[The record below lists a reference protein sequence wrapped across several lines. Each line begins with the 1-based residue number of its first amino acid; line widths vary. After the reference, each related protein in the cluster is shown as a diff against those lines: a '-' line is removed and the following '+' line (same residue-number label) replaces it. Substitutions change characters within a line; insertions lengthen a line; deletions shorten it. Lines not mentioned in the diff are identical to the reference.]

1 MNNGETTLQ
10 VSEGSIMPKLDHRT
24 TDDKLTAALIEL
36 LEGENLYRVQVS
48 ELCAHARVNRS
59 TFYKHYRDIPEFVSR
74 LEKSFLD
81 RMNDA
86 FFFGNTFIHAINI
99 DAYQTFLQCVR
110 FMQGESRPLV
120 RALLG
125 PNGSSSFRNQ
135 VVTMWAA
142 QAEEALLMRDPS
154 VQERCNLELLS
165 TCIATSMMGLLD
177 LHLSKPSKYEDEYLA
192 EQMALILHDRLL
204 MT

>member
-1 MNNGETTLQ
+1 MA
-10 VSEGSIMPKLDHRT
+10 KLDHRK

-36 LEGENLYRVQVS
+36 LEEENLYRVQVS
-48 ELCAHARVNRS
+48 ELCAHARVNRT
-59 TFYKHYRDIPEFVSR
+59 TFYKHYRDIPEFVSQ
-74 LEKSFLD
+74 LEKSLLD

-110 FMQGESRPLV
+110 FMQGENRPLV

-125 PNGSSSFRNQ
+125 PNGSSSFRNK
-135 VVTMWAA
+135 VVAMWAA

-154 VQERCNLELLS
+154 VQERCNLEALS
-165 TCIATSMMGLLD
+165 SCIAASMMSLLD
-177 LHLSKPSKYEDEYLA
+177 LHLSEPAKYEDEYFA
-192 EQMALILHDRLL
+192 SQMALILHDRLL